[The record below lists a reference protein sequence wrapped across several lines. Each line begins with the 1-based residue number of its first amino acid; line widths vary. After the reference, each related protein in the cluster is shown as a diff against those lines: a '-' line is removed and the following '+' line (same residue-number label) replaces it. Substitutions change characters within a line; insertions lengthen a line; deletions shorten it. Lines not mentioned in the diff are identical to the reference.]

1 MFEAAFAL
9 HVNTESVSLDRL
21 RRSCGQ
27 CSLQV
32 LCLPAGIDSGDL
44 QRLDEIVRNRRPLA
58 TGESLFRSG
67 QPLGS
72 LFVAREGAFKTV
84 ATNEDGESQVI
95 GFHLPG
101 ELMGLDALGSGFHA
115 CDAQALT
122 RATVCEVPLGQLE
135 SICTQVPGLQHQLL
149 RIIGQGINRDQS
161 HMEMLGRRQAGERL
175 AQFLHGLSERYRLL
189 GRPAAM
195 FMLPMS
201 REDIAS
207 FLGMVIET
215 VSRTLTKM
223 QDDGM
228 ISVRGR
234 QVNILDA
241 ARLEAMVH
249 SSSKPAVSPPAATRR

>member
-1 MFEAAFAL
+1 MSAEVVDL
-9 HVNTESVSLDRL
+9 ERL
-21 RRSCGQ
+21 RRSCAQ
-27 CSLQV
+27 CSLHV
-32 LCLPAGIDSGDL
+32 LCLPAGIGSSDL
-44 QRLDEIVRNRRPLA
+44 QQLDEIVRNRRPLDS
-58 TGESLFRSG
+58 GDHLFRSG
-67 QPLGS
+67 QALGS
-72 LFVAREGAFKTV
+72 LYVAREGAFKTV

-101 ELMGLDALGSGFHA
+101 ELLGLDALGSGFHA

-135 SICTQVPGLQHQLL
+135 SICAKLPGLQHQLL

-161 HMEMLGRRQAGERL
+161 HMEMLGRRQAAERVAL
-175 AQFLHGLSERYRLL
+175 FLHGLSERYKLL
-189 GRPAAM
+189 GRSGDM
-195 FMLPMS
+195 FVLPMS

-223 QDDGM
+223 QDDGV

-234 QVNILDA
+234 QVTILDA
-241 ARLEAMVH
+241 ARLDAMAH
-249 SSSKPAVSPPAATRR
+249 GPAKPAPASVPASPRGG